1 MKKEVKLEDIKIGDV
16 IVVYMEGFR
25 YREVLKIEDEH
36 SKKTKRDITK
46 VHTTTGESY
55 VIGEITDVMEYR
67 EVEGKKKLVSKFST

>member
-36 SKKTKRDITK
+36 SRI
-46 VHTTTGESY
+46 
-55 VIGEITDVMEYR
+55 
-67 EVEGKKKLVSKFST
+67 